1 MDSGLAIALQQ
12 EEKGPSVD
20 LLPQVG
26 ASTRLM
32 SVRCSGLSLFV
43 GLSFTPSYTKHRRW

>member
-1 MDSGLAIALQQ
+1 MDSGLAVALQQ

-26 ASTRLM
+26 ASTR
-32 SVRCSGLSLFV
+32 SIFVRYYNALPAKRRTLQMDI
-43 GLSFTPSYTKHRRW
+43 FTF

>member
-1 MDSGLAIALQQ
+1 MDSGLAITLEL

-26 ASTRLM
+26 VSTRSNACRL
-32 SVRCSGLSLFV
+32 C
-43 GLSFTPSYTKHRRW
+43 